1 MMVGMKE
8 CEECRMGVS
17 VCVFGGGGGVRG
29 GGVRE
34 VRWGRCDEA
43 GMGNG
48 VAEGGIG
55 VMLKRWVEIR

>member
-1 MMVGMKE
+1 M
-8 CEECRMGVS
+8 
-17 VCVFGGGGGVRG
+17 CVWGGGGVRG